1 MPYIQNVSLDDIRK
15 GQHIAVREGAVLI
28 QIVDP
33 DMDFPIAHNQ
43 NFRSIYEFKFL
54 DVEDDVHY
62 TDAPTQKDADKLA
75 EILQWAL
82 TNDRD
87 VVVHCHAGI
96 CRSGAVCEVGV
107 MMGFTDSE
115 SFRIPNLLLKQ
126 RMMKSLGWTYDR
138 EADRQEQVAKV
149 KFYD

>member
-15 GQHIAVREGAVLI
+15 GHHIAVREGATLI

-33 DMDFPIAHNQ
+33 DMHFPIAHNQ
-43 NFRSIYEFKFL
+43 NFQNIYEFKFL

-62 TDAPTQKDADKLA
+62 TDAPTQEDADKLV

-87 VVVHCHAGI
+87 TVVHCHAGI

-107 MMGFTDSE
+107 MLGFTDSG

-126 RMMKSLGWTYDR
+126 RMMKTLGWAYDR
-138 EADRQEQVAKV
+138 EADEQKQIAKV
-149 KFYD
+149 KVYD

>member
-15 GQHIAVREGAVLI
+15 GHHIAVRPGAVLI

-33 DMDFPIAHNQ
+33 DMDWPLPKSLDFY
-43 NFRSIYEFKFL
+43 RVRKFKFL

-62 TDAPTQKDADKLA
+62 TDAPTQEDADYLV

-82 TNDRD
+82 ANDRD

-126 RMMKSLGWTYDR
+126 RMMKTLGWTYDR
-138 EADRQEQVAKV
+138 EADEQEQIAKV